1 MSTDADSVRS
11 GRSRDTIHNAISMG
25 VSLAIQLGIS
35 NTPVL
40 GEIYDVFLAISM
52 FVDRVLNPENVG
64 TFETR
69 DSLNKTCKH
78 NTDEMLAAFAG
89 SDVVAAITSSAKQ
102 LNPTITD
109 DELKRQIAIQTSL
122 YHRELVFPPVTCF
135 NDFVNADASGIKL
148 AVSFSGP
155 PTDACKH
162 TALSYYN
169 AYYSFIYANK
179 DKYTQE
185 KINDASN
192 VKDILRAIIRIES
205 ENKINQDRDSYNNQF
220 LIVGLL
226 FGFSLIV
233 VLILFLVQTQKEG
246 GFSPKK
252 QQTLPRNK

>member
-11 GRSRDTIHNAISMG
+11 GRSRDTIHNAISIG

-35 NTPVL
+35 TIPAL
-40 GEIYDVFLAISM
+40 GQVYDVFLAIQM
-52 FVDRVLNPENVG
+52 FVDTVLDPENVG
-64 TFETR
+64 HVETR

-78 NTDEMLAAFAG
+78 NTDEMLAALAG
-89 SDVVAAITSSAKQ
+89 PDVVAAITSSAKQ

-135 NDFVNADASGIKL
+135 ADFVNADATGTKL

-155 PTDACKH
+155 PTDACKD

-169 AYYSFIYANK
+169 SYFSYVDANK
-179 DKYTQE
+179 DKYTSE

-192 VKDILRAIIRIES
+192 VRDILRAIIRIEAG
-205 ENKINQDRDSYNNQF
+205 NKIKKDRDSYNNQF

-226 FGFSLIV
+226 FGFSFIV

-246 GFSPKK
+246 GFSPKTATK
-252 QQTLPRNK
+252 GGSKK